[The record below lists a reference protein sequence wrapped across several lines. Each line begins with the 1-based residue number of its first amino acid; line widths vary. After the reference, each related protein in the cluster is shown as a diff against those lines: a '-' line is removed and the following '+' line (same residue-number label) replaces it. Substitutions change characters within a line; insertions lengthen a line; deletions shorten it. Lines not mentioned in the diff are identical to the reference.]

1 MMSKGIKARVH
12 KVSIVGTAGRKGD
25 GKKMTKELYRL
36 MYEKAK
42 DVIEN
47 TFNLQ
52 LSKCH
57 VVSGG
62 AAWAGNYIV
71 TIVLI
76 NTLNLLW
83 YLLYHYIPY
92 AGKFWRGKILANLAI
107 NANLPNFFPAN
118 TYKDTETT
126 EDLPLDLPKFSSFA
140 STVAIRQNFTP
151 PKFSRVR

>member
-1 MMSKGIKARVH
+1 
-12 KVSIVGTAGRKGD
+12 
-25 GKKMTKELYRL
+25 

-71 TIVLI
+71 TIVFI

-92 AGKFWRGKILANLAI
+92 AGKFWRGKILANFAI
-107 NANLPNFFPAN
+107 NANSPNFFPAN
-118 TYKDTETT
+118 TYKGTEN
-126 EDLPLDLPKFSSFA
+126 LPLDPPKFSLSFA
-140 STVAIRQNFTP
+140 STVAICQNFP
-151 PKFSRVR
+151 VYSSQ